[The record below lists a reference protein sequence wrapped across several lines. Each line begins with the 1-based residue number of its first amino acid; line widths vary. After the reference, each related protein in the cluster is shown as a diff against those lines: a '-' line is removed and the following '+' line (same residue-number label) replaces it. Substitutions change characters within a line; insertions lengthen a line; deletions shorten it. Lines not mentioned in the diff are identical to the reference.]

1 MGQGFIDRY
10 SVLHFAAGIIA
21 NFWNFDR
28 IQWFLAH
35 FAFEIVE
42 NTAVGMS
49 IINSFPF
56 WPGGKDQA
64 DAWVNI
70 LGDNLFAVFGHWF
83 ASYAPYMIMGY
94 IISDANSQSGLYRI
108 FHPLLRAMAWTAAIL
123 AILIM
128 LIT

>member
-21 NFWNFDR
+21 NFWNWDR
-28 IQWFLAH
+28 IQWFLVH
-35 FAFEIVE
+35 FAFEMVE
-42 NTAVGMS
+42 NTAFGMS
-49 IINSFPF
+49 IINSLPF
-56 WPGGKDQA
+56 WPGGKSQA
-64 DAWVNI
+64 DTFVNI

-94 IISDANSQSGLYRI
+94 IVADTNTKSGLYRT
-108 FHPLLRAMAWTAAIL
+108 FHPILKGL
-123 AILIM
+123 AITAGILTTIIL

>member
-10 SVLHFAAGIIA
+10 SILHFAAGIIA

-35 FAFEIVE
+35 FAFEIIE
-42 NTAVGMS
+42 NTPFGMG
-49 IINSFPF
+49 IRNSFPF
-56 WPGGKDQA
+56 WPGGKSQA

-83 ASYAPYMIMGY
+83 ASKAPYMIMGY
-94 IISDANSQSGLYRI
+94 IVSDANTKSKLYQL
-108 FHPLLRAMAWTAAIL
+108 FHPLLRGLAWTVGIL
-123 AILIM
+123 SILIL

>member
-10 SVLHFAAGIIA
+10 SILHFAAGIVA

-42 NTAVGMS
+42 NTAFGMS
-49 IINSFPF
+49 IINSLPF
-56 WPGGKDQA
+56 WPGGKAQA
-64 DAWVNI
+64 DSWVNI

-83 ASYAPYMIMGY
+83 ASYAPYMVMGY
-94 IISDANSQSGLYRI
+94 IVSDPSTQSTLYKV
-108 FHPLLRAMAWTAAIL
+108 FHPLLRGIAWTAAL
-123 AILIM
+123 LTILIM

>member
-10 SVLHFAAGIIA
+10 SILHFAAGIIA

-35 FAFEIVE
+35 FAFEIIE
-42 NTAVGMS
+42 NTPFGMG
-49 IINSFPF
+49 IINRFPF

-83 ASYAPYMIMGY
+83 ASKAPYMIMGY
-94 IISDANSQSGLYRI
+94 IVSDPNTTSKLYQL
-108 FHPLLRAMAWTAAIL
+108 FHPLLRAMAVFTAVLTI
-123 AILIM
+123 IIM